1 MNDGANEKTPERWAN
16 SLGMQ
21 FLAVAPGTFEMGS
34 PRTEPRR
41 FADETP
47 RRTTLTQLFYL
58 SKFPTT
64 QAEWRAVVGTN
75 PSKNRGVKRAPVERV
90 SWIDCVDFIEKLNS
104 DEYLLE
110 LTTFLGPEWRYGLP
124 TEAQW
129 EFACRAGTTTAYSF
143 GETATGVEGAFGRF
157 VGGSRDGEG
166 EGDEGAGRTG
176 GGGRAEGVWRAG
188 GGGGGVENGGG
199 RGRVATVGGETTC
212 DVGLFAPN
220 PWGFCDMHGNVCEWT
235 VDRYGEYDPAR
246 NVDPIGASSGAER
259 VARGGSWRSP
269 AENCRSASRFNFLA
283 TYRGDNCG
291 LRVGIFRRN

>member
-1 MNDGANEKTPERWAN
+1 MKSETEMSGGANEQTPERWAN
-16 SLGMQ
+16 SLGMR
-21 FLAVAPGTFEMGS
+21 FLAGRPGTFEMGS

-58 SKFPTT
+58 SVFPTT
-64 QAEWRAVVGTN
+64 QAVWRAVVGTN

-90 SWIDCVDFIEKLNS
+90 SWIDCANFIEKLNS

-110 LTTFLGPEWRYGLP
+110 LTTFLGAEWRYGLP

-129 EFACRAGTTTAYSF
+129 EFACRAGTTTPYSF
-143 GETATGVEGAFGRF
+143 GATATGSEGAFGRLS
-157 VGGSRDGEG
+157 VGSNDGEEG
-166 EGDEGAGRTG
+166 ERGAGFD
-176 GGGRAEGVWRAG
+176 GRNRA
-188 GGGGGVENGGG
+188 N
-199 RGRVATVGGETTC
+199 ALKETTC
-212 DVGLFAPN
+212 EVGLFAPN

-235 VDRYGEYDPAR
+235 ADRYGEYDPAR
-246 NVDPIGASSGAER
+246 NVDPTGPASGAER

-291 LRVGIFRRN
+291 LRVGIFRLS

>member
-1 MNDGANEKTPERWAN
+1 MSDGANEKTPERWAN

-64 QAEWRAVVGTN
+64 QAEWRAVVGAN

-129 EFACRAGTTTAYSF
+129 EFACRAGTTTPFSF
-143 GETATGVEGAFGRF
+143 GATATGSEGAFGRLSVGSSDGEEGERG
-157 VGGSRDGEG
+157 VGGD
-166 EGDEGAGRTG
+166 
-176 GGGRAEGVWRAG
+176 
-188 GGGGGVENGGG
+188 G
-199 RGRVATVGGETTC
+199 RGRVSALKETTC
-212 DVGLFAPN
+212 EVGLFPAN

-235 VDRYGEYDPAR
+235 SDRYGEYDPTR
-246 NVDPIGASSGAER
+246 NVDPIGPASGAER

-291 LRVGIFRRN
+291 LRVGIFRRS

>member
-1 MNDGANEKTPERWAN
+1 MSGDANEKTPEFWSN
-16 SLGMQ
+16 SLGMR
-21 FLAVAPGTFEMGS
+21 FLAVRPGTFEMGS
-34 PRTEPRR
+34 PRTESRR
-41 FADETP
+41 FADENP
-47 RRTTLTQLFYL
+47 RRTTLTQPFYL

-75 PSKNRGVKRAPVERV
+75 PSKNRDVKRAPVERV
-90 SWIDCVDFIEKLNS
+90 SWIDCAGFIEKLNS

-143 GETATGVEGAFGRF
+143 GATATGGEGAFGRLSAVSNDVEGGE
-157 VGGSRDGEG
+157 VGEIERGGNGMNGGTGGNGGERRRVANV
-166 EGDEGAGRTG
+166 GDETIC
-176 GGGRAEGVWRAG
+176 E
-188 GGGGGVENGGG
+188 
-199 RGRVATVGGETTC
+199 
-212 DVGLFAPN
+212 VGLFAPN

-235 VDRYGEYDPAR
+235 ADRYGEYDSAR
-246 NVDPIGASSGAER
+246 TVDPTGPASGAER

-269 AENCRSASRFNFLA
+269 VENCRSASRFNFLA

-291 LRVGIFRRN
+291 LRVGIFRLS

>member
-1 MNDGANEKTPERWAN
+1 MTR
-16 SLGMQ
+16 
-21 FLAVAPGTFEMGS
+21 
-34 PRTEPRR
+34 
-41 FADETP
+41 
-47 RRTTLTQLFYL
+47 LFYL
-58 SKFPTT
+58 SVFPTT
-64 QAEWRAVVGTN
+64 QAEWRAVVGAN
-75 PSKNRGVKRAPVERV
+75 PSKNRGLKRAPVERV

-143 GETATGVEGAFGRF
+143 GATATGGEGAFGRLS
-157 VGGSRDGEG
+157 VGSADGEEKG
-166 EGDEGAGRTG
+166 GDER
-176 GGGRAEGVWRAG
+176 RRS
-188 GGGGGVENGGG
+188 
-199 RGRVATVGGETTC
+199 ATVGGETTC
-212 DVGLFAPN
+212 EVGLFAPN

-235 VDRYGEYDPAR
+235 VDRYGEYDSAR
-246 NVDPIGASSGAER
+246 SVDPTGPASGAER

>member
-1 MNDGANEKTPERWAN
+1 MSDDPNGRTPERWAN
-16 SLGMQ
+16 SLGMR
-21 FLAVAPGTFEMGS
+21 FLAVRPGTFEMGS
-34 PRTEPRR
+34 PPTEPRR

-90 SWIDCVDFIEKLNS
+90 SWIDCVAFIEKLNS

-129 EFACRAGTTTAYSF
+129 EFACRAGTRTAFSF
-143 GETATGVEGAFGRF
+143 GATATGSEGAFGRLSGGANVDEEERNERDDAS
-157 VGGSRDGEG
+157 VGRK
-166 EGDEGAGRTG
+166 
-176 GGGRAEGVWRAG
+176 
-188 GGGGGVENGGG
+188 
-199 RGRVATVGGETTC
+199 RVATSGKETTC
-212 DVGLFAPN
+212 EVGLFAPN

-235 VDRYGEYDPAR
+235 ADRYGEYDPAR
-246 NVDPIGASSGAER
+246 SVDPTGAASGGER

-291 LRVGIFRRN
+291 LRVGIFRRS

>member
-1 MNDGANEKTPERWAN
+1 MSGGANEKTPERWAN

-21 FLAVAPGTFEMGS
+21 FLAVRPGTFEMGS

-58 SKFPTT
+58 SRFPTT
-64 QAEWRAVVGTN
+64 QAEWRAVVGAN
-75 PSKNRGVKRAPVERV
+75 PSKNRGVNRAPVERV

-110 LTTFLGPEWRYGLP
+110 LTTFLGPDWRYGLP

-129 EFACRAGTTTAYSF
+129 EFACRAGTTTAFSF
-143 GETATGVEGAFGRF
+143 GATATGSEGAFGRLSGGASDGEE
-157 VGGSRDGEG
+157 GGSGSGDG
-166 EGDEGAGRTG
+166 R
-176 GGGRAEGVWRAG
+176 R
-188 GGGGGVENGGG
+188 
-199 RGRVATVGGETTC
+199 RVANVGGETTC
-212 DVGLFAPN
+212 EVGLFAPN

-235 VDRYGEYDPAR
+235 ADRYGEYDPAR
-246 NVDPIGASSGAER
+246 NVDPTGSASGAER

-291 LRVGIFRRN
+291 LRVGIFRLF

>member
-1 MNDGANEKTPERWAN
+1 MNDGANGQTPERWAN

-21 FLAVAPGTFEMGS
+21 FLAVRPGTFEMGS

-47 RRTTLTQLFYL
+47 RRTTLTQPFYL

-90 SWIDCVDFIEKLNS
+90 SWIDCVDFVEKLNS

-129 EFACRAGTTTAYSF
+129 EFACRAGTTTPYSF
-143 GETATGVEGAFGRF
+143 GATATGGEGAFERLS
-157 VGGSRDGEG
+157 GGSSDD
-166 EGDEGAGRTG
+166 EGDDGRKRGANAGSNLG
-176 GGGRAEGVWRAG
+176 GK
-188 GGGGGVENGGG
+188 
-199 RGRVATVGGETTC
+199 TTC
-212 DVGLFAPN
+212 EVGLFAPN

-235 VDRYGEYDPAR
+235 ADRYGEYDAAR
-246 NVDPIGASSGAER
+246 SVDPIGASSGAER

-291 LRVGIFRRN
+291 LRVGIFRKI

>member
-1 MNDGANEKTPERWAN
+1 MSGGANGQTPERWAN
-16 SLGMQ
+16 SLGMR
-21 FLAVAPGTFEMGS
+21 FLAVRPGTFEMGS

-47 RRTTLTQLFYL
+47 RRTTLTQPFYL
-58 SKFPTT
+58 SVFPTT

-124 TEAQW
+124 TEARW
-129 EFACRAGTTTAYSF
+129 EFACRAGTTTAFSF
-143 GETATGVEGAFGRF
+143 GETATGSEGAFGRLN
-157 VGGSRDGEG
+157 VGSSD
-166 EGDEGAGRTG
+166 DEER
-176 GGGRAEGVWRAG
+176 
-188 GGGGGVENGGG
+188 NGGG
-199 RGRVATVGGETTC
+199 RKRGANGLEETTC
-212 DVGLFAPN
+212 EVGLFPPN
-220 PWGFCDMHGNVCEWT
+220 PWGFYDMHGNVCEWT
-235 VDRYGEYDPAR
+235 ADRYGDYDPTR
-246 NVDPIGASSGAER
+246 NVDPVGPASGAER

-291 LRVGIFRRN
+291 LRVGIFRQE

>member
-1 MNDGANEKTPERWAN
+1 MTAMSDDANEKTPEHWAN
-16 SLGMQ
+16 SLGMR
-21 FLAVAPGTFEMGS
+21 FLAVRPGTFEMGS

-41 FADETP
+41 FADETA

-58 SKFPTT
+58 SQFPTT

-129 EFACRAGTTTAYSF
+129 EYACRAGTTTAFSF
-143 GETATGVEGAFGRF
+143 GATATGSEGAFGRSN
-157 VGGSRDGEG
+157 VGSSDDEEGGDDGRKP
-166 EGDEGAGRTG
+166 GA
-176 GGGRAEGVWRAG
+176 
-188 GGGGGVENGGG
+188 NPC
-199 RGRVATVGGETTC
+199 GETTC
-212 DVGLFAPN
+212 EVGLFAPN
-220 PWGFCDMHGNVCEWT
+220 PWGFYDAHGNVCEWT
-235 VDRYGEYDPAR
+235 ADRYGEYDTAR
-246 NVDPIGASSGAER
+246 SVDPTGPASGAER

-283 TYRGDNCG
+283 TRRGDDCG
-291 LRVGIFRRN
+291 LRVGIFRR

>member
-1 MNDGANEKTPERWAN
+1 MSDGANGRAPERWAN
-16 SLGMQ
+16 SLGMR
-21 FLAVAPGTFEMGS
+21 FLAVRPGTFAMGS

-58 SKFPTT
+58 SVFPTT

-110 LTTFLGPEWRYGLP
+110 LTTFLGAEWRYGLP

-143 GETATGVEGAFGRF
+143 GACATGGEGAFGRLS
-157 VGGSRDGEG
+157 GGSN
-166 EGDEGAGRTG
+166 DE
-176 GGGRAEGVWRAG
+176 
-188 GGGGGVENGGG
+188 ENGDVVESGESGVG
-199 RGRVATVGGETTC
+199 RKRVANVGRETTC
-212 DVGLFAPN
+212 EVGLFAPN
-220 PWGFCDMHGNVCEWT
+220 PWGFYDMHGNVCEWT
-235 VDRYGEYDPAR
+235 ADRYGEYDPTR
-246 NVDPIGASSGAER
+246 FVDPTGPASGAER

-283 TYRGDNCG
+283 TYRADNCG
-291 LRVGIFRRN
+291 LRVGIFRRD

>member
-1 MNDGANEKTPERWAN
+1 MSDGANEQTPERWAN
-16 SLGMQ
+16 SLGMR
-21 FLAVAPGTFEMGS
+21 FLAVRPGTFEAGS

-58 SKFPTT
+58 SVFPTT

-143 GETATGVEGAFGRF
+143 GACATGSEGAFGRL
-157 VGGSRDGEG
+157 GGGTNDV
-166 EGDEGAGRTG
+166 DEEESAGAGRTG
-176 GGGRAEGVWRAG
+176 NAGNGSDDERGGRK
-188 GGGGGVENGGG
+188 
-199 RGRVATVGGETTC
+199 RVATSGNETTC
-212 DVGLFAPN
+212 EVGLFAPN
-220 PWGFCDMHGNVCEWT
+220 PWGFYDMHGNVCEWT
-235 VDRYGEYDPAR
+235 ADRYGEYDPAR
-246 NVDPIGASSGAER
+246 NVDPTGPASGAER

-291 LRVGIFRRN
+291 LRVGIFRQV

>member
-1 MNDGANEKTPERWAN
+1 MSDGANEKTPERWAN
-16 SLGMQ
+16 SLGMR
-21 FLAVAPGTFEMGS
+21 FLAVRPGTFEMGS

-58 SKFPTT
+58 SVFPTT
-64 QAEWRAVVGTN
+64 QAEWRAVVGSN

-90 SWIDCVDFIEKLNS
+90 SWIDCVDFIEKLNA

-129 EFACRAGTTTAYSF
+129 EFACRAGTTTAFSF
-143 GETATGVEGAFGRF
+143 GATANGSEGAFGRL
-157 VGGSRDGEG
+157 
-166 EGDEGAGRTG
+166 
-176 GGGRAEGVWRAG
+176 
-188 GGGGGVENGGG
+188 NGGANDEEQG
-199 RGRVATVGGETTC
+199 GDVERKRNANVVAETTC
-212 DVGLFAPN
+212 EVGLFAPN

-235 VDRYGEYDPAR
+235 ADRYGEYDPAR
-246 NVDPIGASSGAER
+246 SVDPTGPASGAER

-291 LRVGIFRRN
+291 LRVGIFRRD

>member
-1 MNDGANEKTPERWAN
+1 MNDGANEQTLERWDN

-21 FLAVAPGTFEMGS
+21 FLAVRPGTFEMGS
-34 PRTEPRR
+34 SRTEPRR

-64 QAEWRAVVGTN
+64 QAEWRAVVGAN

-90 SWIDCVDFIEKLNS
+90 SWIDCVDFIDKLNS
-104 DEYLLE
+104 DVYLRE
-110 LTTFLGPEWRYGLP
+110 LTTFLGPQWRYGLP

-129 EFACRAGTTTAYSF
+129 EFACRAGTTTPYSF
-143 GETATGVEGAFGRF
+143 GATATASNALFGRLN
-157 VGGSRDGEG
+157 GGSSD
-166 EGDEGAGRTG
+166 DEEKARG
-176 GGGRAEGVWRAG
+176 GNDRS
-188 GGGGGVENGGG
+188 GGVDAPRNA
-199 RGRVATVGGETTC
+199 VKFGGETTC
-212 DVGLFAPN
+212 EVGLFAPN

-235 VDRYGEYDPAR
+235 ADRYGEYDPTR
-246 NVDPIGASSGAER
+246 NVDPLGASSGAER

-291 LRVGIFRRN
+291 LRVGIFRLS

>member
-1 MNDGANEKTPERWAN
+1 MNDGANGQTPERWAN
-16 SLGMQ
+16 SLGMR
-21 FLAVAPGTFEMGS
+21 FLAVRPGTFEMGS

-104 DEYLLE
+104 EEYLLE

-129 EFACRAGTTTAYSF
+129 EFACRAGTTTPYSF
-143 GETATGVEGAFGRF
+143 GACATGGEGAFGRLS
-157 VGGSRDGEG
+157 GGASDGSSDGE
-166 EGDEGAGRTG
+166 EGNAGIVD
-176 GGGRAEGVWRAG
+176 GRK
-188 GGGGGVENGGG
+188 
-199 RGRVATVGGETTC
+199 RVATIGGETTC
-212 DVGLFAPN
+212 EVGLFAPN

-235 VDRYGEYDPAR
+235 ADRYGEYDPAR
-246 NVDPIGASSGAER
+246 SVDPTGPASGAER

-269 AENCRSASRFNFLA
+269 VENCRSASRFNFLA
-283 TYRGDNCG
+283 TRRGDDCG
-291 LRVGIFRRN
+291 LRVGIFRLS